1 MLAGDLKI
9 MNTNTYMDTIKNL
22 TKSYYSISEVASM
35 FDVKSSLIRYYET
48 EFTFFKPHKR
58 NGERR
63 FTPKNIEDF
72 GMIHNLV
79 KERGFTLDGAANEIK
94 NMRAQKKQKHLM
106 LRKLQ
111 SLRTKLVKMK
121 EEI

>member
-1 MLAGDLKI
+1 
-9 MNTNTYMDTIKNL
+9 MNTIKNL
-22 TKSYYSISEVASM
+22 TKSYYSISEVAAM
-35 FDVKSSLIRYYET
+35 FDVKSSLIRYYEA

-79 KERGFTLDGAANEIK
+79 KESKRKSNIAKWLN
-94 NMRAQKKQKHLM
+94 KKAVVM
-106 LRKLQ
+106 LHYDRFLIWIFKQVTSSNLQ
-111 SLRTKLVKMK
+111 LHSSPHFVS
-121 EEI
+121 

>member
-1 MLAGDLKI
+1 
-9 MNTNTYMDTIKNL
+9 MNTIKNL
-22 TKSYYSISEVASM
+22 TKSYYSISEVAAM
-35 FDVKSSLIRYYET
+35 FDVKSSLIRYYEA
-48 EFTFFKPHKR
+48 EFSFFKPHKR

-94 NMRAQKKQKHLM
+94 NMRAQKKKKHLM

-111 SLRTKLVKMK
+111 SIRKNLIKMQK
-121 EEI
+121 EVGERCEVRGEN